1 MLILENS
8 LAILEKEK
16 EREAKEQAILEKENA
31 IKELNQLKFLVNK
44 MGIDIKEL
52 NL

>member
-16 EREAKEQAILEKENA
+16 ERKAKEQAILEKENA